1 MGGVAVSF
9 GGLRTGLLDSRLRGN
24 DGLGPFDK
32 LRVSGGGV
40 TEALGQAQDER
51 ILRLDNC

>member
-1 MGGVAVSF
+1 MGGIAGPF

-32 LRVSGGGV
+32 LRVSG
-40 TEALGQAQDER
+40 
-51 ILRLDNC
+51 